1 MTIVSRAD
9 FVAAAGQG
17 RAQDTRDLRLI
28 IHHQDAFLIGH
39 VLIGHLLRGLLSH
52 DVNIH
57 GRRVPEKLVDG
68 V

>member
-9 FVAAAGQG
+9 FVTAAGQG
-17 RAQDTRDLRLI
+17 RAQDARDLRLI
-28 IHHQDAFLIGH
+28 IYHQDAFL
-39 VLIGHLLRGLLSH
+39 VGHLLGRLLSH